1 MSETKEQ
8 IGKQVNKV
16 AADLDALSRN
26 LIEIQYQIA
35 DITIPTGN
43 GLDSNDIDLIKAQM
57 ARYRKALMESINQGK
72 ENEKSLAELNTRLAE
87 LTGELFANT
96 ESIESFKQEI
106 TSIEQNV
113 EDVTISLNAELLATQ
128 DNLNATLNQVRIVIL
143 RLISPSF
150 K

>member
-72 ENEKSLAELNTRLAE
+72 ENEKLLAELNTRLAE

-113 EDVTISLNAELLATQ
+113 EDVTTSLNAELLATQ

>member
-8 IGKQVNKV
+8 IGKQVSKV

-35 DITIPTGN
+35 DITVPSGS

-87 LTGELFANT
+87 FSGELFANT
-96 ESIESFKQEI
+96 ESIESFKHGI

-113 EDVTISLNAELLATQ
+113 EDMTVSLNAELLATQ
-128 DNLNATLNQVRIVIL
+128 DNLNATLIQERVI
-143 RLISPSF
+143 I
-150 K
+150 

>member
-128 DNLNATLNQVRIVIL
+128 DNLNATLNQVR
-143 RLISPSF
+143 
-150 K
+150 

>member
-72 ENEKSLAELNTRLAE
+72 ENEKSLAELNTRLTE
-87 LTGELFANT
+87 FTGELFANT

-128 DNLNATLNQVRIVIL
+128 DNLNATLNQVKIVVL
-143 RLISPSF
+143 PSF